1 MACGCS
7 SVVLFIVTI
16 LTVGSSTGLFYYWT
30 YLSYKYRDYDKG
42 NAYIGY
48 TAASVA
54 GTFIL
59 MFSLYASCSDSRCI
73 KVILSLIFAL
83 YIILFAVLIVICVS
97 VESDFD
103 EIGKKFYEDPYYQM
117 WMESWLDCTKW
128 SDKNSGDADDCAV
141 ALNNVIIVAFI
152 FLGIFCFISLLGFI
166 VSCSNIC
173 CPRKSKVPNINS
185 SPLLDGNSPM
195 NSGQQK
201 IWF

>member
-7 SVVLFIVTI
+7 SVVLFLVTMS
-16 LTVGSSTGLFYYWT
+16 TVGSLTGVLYYLT
-30 YLSYKYRDYDKG
+30 YNSYRYRDYDTG
-42 NAYIGY
+42 SAYIGY
-48 TAASVA
+48 AAASVE

-59 MFSLYASCSDSRCI
+59 MFSLYASCSDSRGI

-83 YIILFAVLIVICVS
+83 YIILFGFLIIILVI

-103 EIGKKFYEDPYYQM
+103 EIGIKFYEDTYYQM
-117 WMESWLDCTKW
+117 WMESWFGCIKW
-128 SDKNSGDADDCAV
+128 SDKNSGDDNDCAV
-141 ALNNVIIVAFI
+141 VLNDIIIVAFI
-152 FLGIFCFISLLGFI
+152 VFGVFCAVSLLGFI

-173 CPRKSKVPNINS
+173 CPRRSKVPNINS